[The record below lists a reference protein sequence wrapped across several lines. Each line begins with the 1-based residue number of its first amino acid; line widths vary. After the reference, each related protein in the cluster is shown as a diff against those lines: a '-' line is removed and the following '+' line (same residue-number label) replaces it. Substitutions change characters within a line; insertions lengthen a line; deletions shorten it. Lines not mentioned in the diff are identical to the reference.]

1 MQTSVWFNPNTS
13 SQWFFAITNIVGFTF
28 LLAVL
33 LVGAAIIREK
43 ERGTIEHLLVM
54 PVSANQIA
62 LSKILS
68 NGVVIAVSMYLSLI
82 FVVQGCLVQINGSI
96 ALYMLGTAIFLFRR
110 LPWECRCYISAH
122 LATVWAIDVAYLC
135 GIAVDIRRDAP
146 FESMLTG
153 AANFTVFFRYPICST
168 V

>member
-13 SQWFFAITNIVGFTF
+13 SQWFFASTNIVGFTF

-33 LVGAAIIREK
+33 LVGAAILREK

-82 FVVQGCLVQINGSI
+82 FCGAGL
-96 ALYMLGTAIFLFRR
+96 AWGT
-110 LPWECRCYISAH
+110 
-122 LATVWAIDVAYLC
+122 
-135 GIAVDIRRDAP
+135 
-146 FESMLTG
+146 
-153 AANFTVFFRYPICST
+153 N
-168 V
+168 